1 MILDCAPPA
10 ESKTLYSSS
19 SLSLAKWV
27 KTMRRHI
34 LNIYID
40 SYAYANL
47 FLAKQTLVKVK
58 DRVFLV
64 EPAYYLKPLY
74 RVRGWVCDVSF
85 FARNMYNK
93 MVFIAL
99 PAKFH

>member
-1 MILDCAPPA
+1 
-10 ESKTLYSSS
+10 
-19 SLSLAKWV
+19 
-27 KTMRRHI
+27 MRRHI

-47 FLAKQTLVKVK
+47 FQTKQTLVKVK
-58 DRVFLV
+58 DRAFLV

-85 FARNMYNK
+85 LQGICTIK
-93 MVFIAL
+93 
-99 PAKFH
+99 

>member
-1 MILDCAPPA
+1 
-10 ESKTLYSSS
+10 
-19 SLSLAKWV
+19 
-27 KTMRRHI
+27 MRRHI

-47 FLAKQTLVKVK
+47 FQTKQTLVKVK
-58 DRVFLV
+58 DRAFLV
-64 EPAYYLKPLY
+64 EPAYYLKP
-74 RVRGWVCDVSF
+74 RVCDVSF

-93 MVFIAL
+93 MIFIAL